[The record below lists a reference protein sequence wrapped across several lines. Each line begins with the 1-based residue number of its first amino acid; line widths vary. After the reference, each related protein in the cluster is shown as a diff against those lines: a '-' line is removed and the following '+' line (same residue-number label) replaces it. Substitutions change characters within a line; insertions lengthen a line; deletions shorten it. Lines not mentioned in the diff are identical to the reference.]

1 MNIEPYLYTLYDI
14 VLGGARTGVAIF
26 IGFAVALSLPQK
38 VRDALRL
45 EDDWR
50 TNRTSL
56 VIRHF
61 FIGAAI
67 LSLFFSLVDTET
79 LLERANF

>member
-1 MNIEPYLYTLYDI
+1 MIIEPYLYALYDI
-14 VLGGARTGVAIF
+14 VLGGARTGIAIF
-26 IGFAVALSLPQK
+26 VGFVVVINIPQK
-38 VRDALRL
+38 VRVALRL

-56 VIRHF
+56 VIKYF

-67 LSLFFSLVDTET
+67 LSLLFSLVDTET